1 MAGRNDDEMRPV
13 KRTPPNTWRRMFTA
27 LTLVLSVCL
36 NLGLT
41 NTPAHANLACTYPNF
56 DGCDWKNITI
66 GDKNLDGASFIGANL
81 RGADFANFHLVNT
94 RFDGAELTGAKF
106 TETTASGSSFIGA
119 NLAGADFTR
128 TSLDDSNFRDANLVD
143 SVFVEANLT
152 RANFESAKLE
162 NNYIDGSLLSDV
174 KMGQAQI
181 KGLSGFRNFFLAPP
195 SLPAGWLLK
204 AGCFVGPG
212 AKVPISCNFS
222 KENLTGLRSGGV
234 QWDVNNSPS
243 VLPKKWALVDGYL
256 LGPGADLTDAD
267 LSSIDLRGFS
277 SGPYTGE
284 PILPKAW
291 RKVSDYL
298 IGPGVSVNGDLRG
311 AVLDSMNLTHT
322 TFWELNLSGGSLRN
336 ANLRDANLGRVDF
349 TGANF
354 EGAWLNHASMWKA
367 NLDGA
372 DLSGASLQHLNACGI
387 TGTPL
392 LPNGWSLAGSN
403 IVGPKAKLQSS
414 CDFTNVDFGDANL
427 NQATL
432 DFANIEGADLSMA
445 SLSGIKSQMLKGK
458 PKALPSGWAVISGYL
473 MGPEADLTDVVVDG
487 DLAGVDLSGATL
499 KNALIRDTSGQV
511 LLPKGWALFANRAV
525 GPGASLQNANLEG
538 ADLSE
543 MDLSGVSGRLWKS
556 KNIKLPKGW
565 VLNNNSLIGPRANL
579 TGARLQSVDLSGTSL
594 EGVRGR
600 LAGWDRAILP
610 AGWVIRGNYILGKS
624 VDLSYVSADGLNLE
638 GLDLSSA
645 NFYRAHLTNVKGS
658 PKLPNAFKLVD
669 GVLMGPGVD
678 LSGIDWTESNFGKV
692 NLDGAILTGFA
703 MVKTQAAEASF
714 FNAVSEDKDL
724 ILPEGWLLEHDGI
737 VRRVQAVT
745 TIPTL
750 NGSPKVGKS
759 LSAVTGTW
767 GPSVT
772 LTYSWLREGVP
783 IDGQSS
789 LTYVQLAED
798 VGKDI
803 SLVVTGTKTGY
814 VTVKKTS
821 AAVKIEAGTL
831 TLTPVPAVS
840 GTFKVGQT
848 LTATP
853 GTWDTGVSLTYQWL
867 RDGAAING
875 ATSTS
880 LTLTGSDFG
889 KNISFTVNGT
899 KTGYVAGSKE
909 SSKATVSAGSL
920 TSTTPKITGT
930 AKTGSVLKATTSAW
944 TKGAK
949 ITYQWLANGVAI
961 KGATSSSLKLA
972 TSHKGKKISV
982 KVTQSALGYSTA
994 SKTSASV
1001 TVK

>member
-41 NTPAHANLACTYPNF
+41 NTPAHANSACTYPNF

-106 TETTASGSSFIGA
+106 TEAKASGSSFIGA

-128 TSLDDSNFRDANLVD
+128 TSLGDSNFRDANLVD

-162 NNYIDGSLLSDV
+162 NNYIDGSILSDV

-181 KGLSGFRNFFLAPP
+181 KGLSGYRNFFLAPP

-204 AGCFVGPG
+204 AGCFIGPT
-212 AKVPISCNFS
+212 AKVHDCNFS
-222 KENLTGLRSGGV
+222 KEDLTGLRSGGI

-243 VLPKKWALVDGYL
+243 VLPKKWAFVDGYL
-256 LGPGADLTDAD
+256 LGPGADLADAD

-298 IGPGVSVNGDLRG
+298 IGPGASVNGDLRG
-311 AVLDSMNLTHT
+311 AVLDSMNLTDT
-322 TFWELNLSGGSLRN
+322 TFWESNLSGGSLRN
-336 ANLRDANLGRVDF
+336 ANLREANLGRVDF

-354 EGAWLNHASMWKA
+354 EGAWLNHAFMWKA

-372 DLSGASLQHLNACGI
+372 DLRGASLQNLNACEI

-392 LPNGWSLAGSN
+392 LPTGWQLAGRN
-403 IVGPKAKLQSS
+403 IVGPKAKLESS
-414 CDFTNVDFGDANL
+414 CDFKNVDFGDANL

-432 DFANIEGADLSMA
+432 VGADIEGADLSRA
-445 SLSGIKSQMLKGK
+445 SLSGIKSSMLKGK

-473 MGPEADLTDVVVDG
+473 LGPQANLTDVLVHG

-499 KNALIRDTSGQV
+499 KNARIHDTSGQV
-511 LLPKGWALFANRAV
+511 LLPKDWTLVANRAV
-525 GPGASLQNANLEG
+525 GPGASLQGANLEG
-538 ADLSE
+538 ADLSK
-543 MDLSGVSGRLWKS
+543 MDLSGVSGRLS
-556 KNIKLPKGW
+556 KAKGIKLPEGW
-565 VLNNNSLIGPRANL
+565 VLNNNSLIGPKADL
-579 TGARLQSVDLSGTSL
+579 TGAWLQSVDLSGISL

-600 LAGWDRAILP
+600 IAGLDRAILP

-638 GLDLSSA
+638 DLDLSSA
-645 NFYRAHLTNVKGS
+645 NFYRAQLTNVKGS
-658 PKLPNAFKLVD
+658 PKLPSGFRLVD

-678 LSGIDWTESNFGKV
+678 LSGIDWTESNFGKL

-703 MVKTQAAEASF
+703 MLKTQAAEASF

-724 ILPEGWLLEHDGI
+724 ILPEGWLLEPDGI
-737 VRRVQAVT
+737 VRRVQAVAS
-745 TIPTL
+745 IPSL
-750 NGSPKVGKS
+750 SGSPKVGTS
-759 LSAVTGTW
+759 LSALTGPW
-767 GPSVT
+767 GSSVT
-772 LTYSWLREGVP
+772 LTYSWLRDGVP
-783 IDGQSS
+783 IDGQAIS
-789 LTYVQLAED
+789 TYVPVAED
-798 VGKDI
+798 VGKNI
-803 SLVVTGTKTGY
+803 SVVVTGTKTGY

-821 AAVKIEAGTL
+821 TAVKIEAGTL
-831 TLTPVPAVS
+831 TLTPVPTVS

-848 LTATP
+848 LNATP
-853 GTWDTGVSLTYQWL
+853 GTWDTSVTLTYQWL

-875 ATSTS
+875 ATSTT
-880 LTLTGSDFG
+880 LTLSASDFG
-889 KNISFTVNGT
+889 KNISFMVNGA
-899 KTGYVAGSKE
+899 KTAYLTVSKE
-909 SSKATVSAGSL
+909 SSKAAVSAGSL

-961 KGATSSSLKLA
+961 KGSTSSSLKLA
-972 TSHKGKKISV
+972 SSHKGKKISV
-982 KVTQSALGYSTA
+982 KVTQSALGYTTA
-994 SKTSASV
+994 SKTSASA